1 LNTFKKGVREVSMLF
16 VRVVVAGV
24 WIYQGL
30 WCKLLGRTAR
40 HEALVGRAP
49 FLAPPAAH
57 LTMLAL
63 GVTECLLAV
72 WVLVGW
78 RPLAAW
84 ISQCLLLAAMNAGGL
99 LWARELIPDPAGM
112 VVQNVA
118 FLTLAGVG
126 AYAIHN

>member
-1 LNTFKKGVREVSMLF
+1 MLF
-16 VRVVVAGV
+16 VRGVVAGV

-30 WCKLLGRTAR
+30 WSKLLGRAAR
-40 HEALVGRAP
+40 HEAVVACAP
-49 FLAPPAAH
+49 FLSPRQAR
-57 LTMLAL
+57 LTIFAL

-72 WVLVGW
+72 WVVSGW
-78 RPLAAW
+78 WPLAAW
-84 ISQCLLLAAMNAGGL
+84 VAQCLILAAMNAGGL
-99 LWARELIPDPAGM
+99 MWARELIPDPAGM

>member
-1 LNTFKKGVREVSMLF
+1 MLF
-16 VRVVVAGV
+16 VRSVVAGV

-40 HEALVGRAP
+40 HEALVGSAP
-49 FLAPPAAH
+49 FLTPRAAR
-57 LTMLAL
+57 LTMFTLA
-63 GVTECLLAV
+63 VTECLLAI

-78 RPLAAW
+78 RPLAALTT
-84 ISQCLLLAAMNAGGL
+84 QCVLLAAMNAGGL
-99 LWARELIPDPAGM
+99 MWARELIPDPAGM
-112 VVQNVA
+112 VLQNVA

>member
-1 LNTFKKGVREVSMLF
+1 MLF
-16 VRVVVAGV
+16 VRGVVACV

-40 HEALVGRAP
+40 HEAVVGRAP
-49 FLAPPAAH
+49 FLTSRAAH

-63 GVTECLLAV
+63 GVTECLLAL
-72 WVLVGW
+72 WVLLGW
-78 RPLAAW
+78 CPMAAW
-84 ISQCLLLAAMNAGGL
+84 VSQCVLLAAMNAGGL
-99 LWARELIPDPAGM
+99 MWARELIPDPAGM
-112 VVQNVA
+112 VVQNAA